1 MKRNWKKWAAL
12 LAAAAVVLSAAAYI
26 YAQRKARLEAQ
37 PEFVLTYAE
46 NQTEDY
52 PTTKAAFYFAQLVAE
67 RTGGKVEIQIHPD
80 SALGDELAVMDQME
94 FGGIDF
100 TRVSLATIAD
110 IFPKLNILQMPY
122 LYKDSDHMWKV
133 LDGKLGSLFMEELD
147 GSPFVPLSW
156 YDAGARSFYTTGTP
170 LTHLEDLKGLR
181 IRVAESSLMTDVI
194 TALGAIP
201 VPMAFDQVYQA
212 LETGQID
219 GAENNWPSYEAM
231 RHYRPAPY
239 FTEDEHLRIPEMQL
253 ISRKTWE
260 KLPQEY
266 QEIILGCAKES
277 ARYQRRLW
285 SERVRTAKN
294 DMEKAGVTTSLL
306 APGEREKFIAAMKP
320 VYDKYSAGY
329 EDLVKAIRALGEEES
344 QTLP

>member
-1 MKRNWKKWAAL
+1 MKRNWKKWAVL
-12 LAAAAVVLSAAAYI
+12 LAAAAAVLAAAAHL
-26 YAQRKARLEAQ
+26 YAQKKARLDAQ

-80 SALGDELAVMDQME
+80 SALGDELAVMEQME

-100 TRVSLATIAD
+100 TRVSLATLAD
-110 IFPKLNILQMPY
+110 IFPKLNVLQMPF
-122 LYKDSDHMWKV
+122 LYKDSAHMWRV
-133 LDGKLGSLFMEELD
+133 LDGELGDLFMSEFD
-147 GSPFVPLSW
+147 ASPFRPLSW
-156 YDAGARSFYTTGTP
+156 YDAGARCFYTTEKP
-170 LTHLEDLKGLR
+170 VDQLEDLRGMR
-181 IRVAESSLMTDVI
+181 IRVAESSLMEDVI
-194 TALGAIP
+194 TALDAVP

-266 QEIILGCAKES
+266 QEIILSCAHES

-285 SERVRTAKN
+285 SERVRTAKRN
-294 DMEKAGVTTSLL
+294 MEEAGVSATVL
-306 APGEREKFIAAMKP
+306 APGEREKFISAMQP
-320 VYDKYSAGY
+320 VYNTYCADY
-329 EDLVKAIRALGEEES
+329 EDLVEAIRALGAEN
-344 QTLP
+344 

>member
-1 MKRNWKKWAAL
+1 MKRNWKKWAVL
-12 LAAAAVVLSAAAYI
+12 LAAAAAVLAAAAHL
-26 YAQRKARLEAQ
+26 YAQKKARLDAQ

-80 SALGDELAVMDQME
+80 SALGDDL
-94 FGGIDF
+94 
-100 TRVSLATIAD
+100 AD
-110 IFPKLNILQMPY
+110 IFPKLNVLQMPF
-122 LYKDSDHMWKV
+122 LYKDSAHMWRV
-133 LDGKLGSLFMEELD
+133 LDGELGDLFMAEFDE
-147 GSPFVPLSW
+147 SPFMPLSW
-156 YDAGARSFYTTGTP
+156 YDAGARSFYTTSMP
-170 LTHLEDLKGLR
+170 VERLKDLKGMH
-181 IRVAESSLMTDVI
+181 IRVAESSLMEDVI
-194 TALGAIP
+194 TALDAVP

-266 QEIILGCAKES
+266 QEIILSCAHES
-277 ARYQRRLW
+277 ARYQKRLW
-285 SERVRTAKN
+285 SERVRTARRN
-294 DMEKAGVTTSLL
+294 MEEAGVSATVL
-306 APGEREKFIAAMKP
+306 APGEREKFISAMQP
-320 VYDKYSAGY
+320 VYDTYCADY
-329 EDLVKAIRALGEEES
+329 EDLVEAIRALGAED
-344 QTLP
+344 